1 MIGGSI
7 RQLKVSLGNLIIL
20 VQDDSHVAL
29 IGRENNDVGDGVA
42 RAKADF
48 SNLERGG
55 GSLQINFLVEVGF
68 LYFISTVRYQEIQ
81 VAFVPLYHLDVI
93 SVCLWL

>member
-48 SNLERGG
+48 SNLERGVVLFR
-55 GSLQINFLVEVGF
+55 STSWLKLVF
-68 LYFISTVRYQEIQ
+68 YILFQ
-81 VAFVPLYHLDVI
+81 L
-93 SVCLWL
+93 